1 MSSAD
6 RKILEKELARFFG
19 FDNADD
25 AADILDS
32 ILSIES
38 NEDLLEYLSSLL
50 GPSYSATDD
59 ISRQTFAIN
68 LQKWKNGE
76 TIDLTSQTAS
86 SSTADEKE
94 ESVEQKYNVTKKE
107 NKNTKP
113 MQNRNNKN
121 KKAHAKEMRRKKAM
135 KQNRNTNT
143 SDVSV
148 TTSNNTQKQ
157 EAPKKPHVTTNITK
171 SQKPVQKPQVIATTI
186 LDYSLKISN
195 LPKGES
201 KILCGCFGTFH
212 KPLTNC
218 LYCGRIV
225 CTREEECT
233 FCPSCNRALIYPSSL
248 HTIFGTTNAELENAI
263 QHKDKLLRY
272 ENEQSKKRTEV
283 YDDEKDYYSNKTSM
297 WLTKEERLDSEQREE
312 LRRKE
317 LHQRKKALLKDFF

>member
-25 AADILDS
+25 ASDILDS
-32 ILSIES
+32 LLSIES
-38 NEDLLEYLSSLL
+38 NELLEYLSSLL
-50 GPSYSATDD
+50 GPSSSATDD
-59 ISRQTFAIN
+59 ICRQTFVIN

-76 TIDLTSQTAS
+76 AIESTSQTVS
-86 SSTADEKE
+86 SSNVEEKE

-107 NKNTKP
+107 NKPKLI
-113 MQNRNNKN
+113 QNRNNKN
-121 KKAHAKEMRRKKAM
+121 RKAQAKEMRRKKAT
-135 KQNRNTNT
+135 KQNRNTNVDVKSAST
-143 SDVSV
+143 S
-148 TTSNNTQKQ
+148 NTQKQ
-157 EAPKKPHVTTNITK
+157 EVMAPKKSPVTPNITK
-171 SQKPVQKPQVIATTI
+171 PQIPVQKPISVTI

-195 LPKGES
+195 LPKGEA
-201 KILCGCFGTFH
+201 KITCGCFGTFH

-218 LYCGRIV
+218 LYCGRIA
-225 CTREEECT
+225 CIREEECT
-233 FCPSCNRALIYPSSL
+233 FCPSCNRMLIHPSSL
-248 HTIFGTTNAELENAI
+248 HTIFGTTNIELENAI
-263 QHKDKLLRY
+263 QHKNKLLRY

-317 LHQRKKALLKDFF
+317 LHERKKALLKDFF